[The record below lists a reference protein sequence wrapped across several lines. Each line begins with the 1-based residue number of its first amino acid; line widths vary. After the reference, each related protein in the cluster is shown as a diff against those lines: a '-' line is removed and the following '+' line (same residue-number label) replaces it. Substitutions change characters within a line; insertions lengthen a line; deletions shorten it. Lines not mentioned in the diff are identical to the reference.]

1 MMKDYWNGER
11 PEEAALRRRLR
22 IEGILETIG
31 AVIAA
36 LLGVAV
42 AYIACL
48 AF

>member
-1 MMKDYWNGER
+1 MMKEYWNGER

-22 IEGILETIG
+22 LEGILETIG
-31 AVIAA
+31 AIAAA
-36 LLGVAV
+36 LLGVTV